1 MVIKF
6 NHIGCGMGGVLIN
19 DGHIWVGVVCV
30 PGAVQEK
37 LEPMRS
43 WPGEEGRSAG
53 VKLLQGGQDD
63 HGEAAAASH
72 CLQLQ
77 QEGL

>member
-1 MVIKF
+1 MSKL
-6 NHIGCGMGGVLIN
+6 GAGAREAGG
-19 DGHIWVGVVCV
+19 
-30 PGAVQEK
+30 
-37 LEPMRS
+37 R
-43 WPGEEGRSAG
+43 EEGRSAG

-77 QEGL
+77 QEGLRGLRTADVKARLQHM